1 MKRRIGTAAVVLAAL
16 FTLSACSHGS
26 SGGTSHTPKTQY
38 DPAGVKGPLSNANS
52 NLGP

>member
-1 MKRRIGTAAVVLAAL
+1 MKRRVLAAAMVFAAI
-16 FTLSACSHGS
+16 FTLSACNIGS
-26 SGGTSHTPKTQY
+26 SGKSSPTPKTQY